1 MKTIAIVAALG
12 VLAIPAFALASAPQD
27 FHGGHGGNL
36 TRQQAADRADQI
48 FARADSN
55 RDGRLTRAEAQQ
67 AHQQLAGTHRP
78 NSGGGHAGRGGH
90 GFFETMFGKR
100 GAVTKADFRKQHL
113 TLFARLDRNR
123 DGVVGAAEHQAAQS
137 KH

>member
-1 MKTIAIVAALG
+1 MKTIASVAALA
-12 VLAIPAFALASAPQD
+12 VLAIPAFALATAPQD
-27 FHGGHGGNL
+27 FHAAHGGNL
-36 TRQQAADRADQI
+36 TRQQAVERAGQV

-55 RDGRLTRAEAQQ
+55 RDGRLTRTEAER
-67 AHQQLAGTHRP
+67 AHQHLAGSHRP
-78 NSGGGHAGRGGH
+78 NGDGGHASRGGH
-90 GFFETMFGKR
+90 GLFETMFGKR

>member
-1 MKTIAIVAALG
+1 MKTIAIVAALS
-12 VLAIPAFALASAPQD
+12 VPAIPAFALATAPQD
-27 FHGGHGGNL
+27 FHGAHGGNL
-36 TRQQAADRADQI
+36 TRQQAVARADQI

-55 RDGRLTRAEAQQ
+55 RDGRLTRAEAQR
-67 AHQQLAGTHRP
+67 ARQQLAGTHRQ

-100 GAVTKADFRKQHL
+100 GSVTKADFRKQHL
-113 TLFARLDRNR
+113 TLFATLDRNR
-123 DGVVGAAEHQAAQS
+123 DGVVATAEHQAAQN